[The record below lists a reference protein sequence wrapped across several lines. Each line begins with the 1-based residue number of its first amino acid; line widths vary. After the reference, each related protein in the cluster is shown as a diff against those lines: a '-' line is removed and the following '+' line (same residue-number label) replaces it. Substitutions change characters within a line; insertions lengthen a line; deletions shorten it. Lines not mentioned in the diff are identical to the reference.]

1 MNREIFRLAIPNMI
15 SHITVP
21 LMGIFSTSIAGHLGD
36 GAHTIGALA
45 VGVSIF
51 NFIYWNCSFVRMS
64 TSGFTAQ
71 AFGAG
76 RFDETTAML
85 LRAVAVSLF
94 LGLFVLLAQFPLGEF
109 ALWLMNGDDLVAQ
122 YFYARVWAVPA
133 GIMLFGLNGWFT
145 GMQNAVIPMIT
156 AIVVNVMHV
165 ACSLWFV
172 FGCDMGIAG
181 IAYAAV
187 VAQWSGF
194 ILSVILLVAK
204 FRHTLR
210 RVKIAEVL
218 DIEPM
223 REFFRANADIMI
235 RTFCIVIVYTFF
247 TAASSRLGDTVLLA
261 VNSMLMQLFTLFS
274 YMNDGFAYAAEA
286 LTGRFI
292 GARNRES
299 LYKAVRYSLVWTF
312 CIAIFCVAIY
322 VGWWR
327 DILDLFIDDNGL
339 QREQLFAAA
348 ERYVGWVIA
357 IPLVSAFPFLIDGV
371 MVGATL
377 TRTMRDTMLLATAA
391 HFAIYFATR
400 PFLGNDA
407 IWLAF
412 TFYIAMRGVL
422 QYAMSA
428 QIRSFVRGR

>member
-85 LRAVAVSLF
+85 LRAVVVSLF
-94 LGLFVLLAQFPLGEF
+94 LGVALLLLQRPLGEM
-109 ALWLMNGDDLVAQ
+109 ALWLMNGDELVAQ
-122 YFYARVWAVPA
+122 YLYARVWAVPA

-187 VAQWSGF
+187 VAQWSGLL
-194 ILSVILLVAK
+194 LSVVLLVAK

-210 RVKIAEVL
+210 RVRIAEVL
-218 DIEPM
+218 DVKPM
-223 REFFRANADIMI
+223 RDFFRANADIMV
-235 RTFCIVIVYTFF
+235 RTFCIVVVYTFF
-247 TAASSRLGDTVLLA
+247 TAASSRLGDAVLLA

-274 YMNDGFAYAAEA
+274 YMIDGFAYAAEA
-286 LTGRFI
+286 LTGRFV
-292 GARNRES
+292 GAQNREM
-299 LYKAVRYSLVWTF
+299 LNKTVRYSLVWTF
-312 CIAIFCVAIY
+312 CIALFCVAVY

-348 ERYVGWVIA
+348 ERYVGWVIV

-377 TRTMRDTMLLATAA
+377 TRTMRDTMLLATLA

-412 TFYIAMRGVL
+412 TFYMVMRGVL
-422 QYAMSA
+422 QYVMSA
-428 QIRSFVRGR
+428 QIRSIVRGR

>member
-1 MNREIFRLAIPNMI
+1 MNKEIFRLAIPNMI
-15 SHITVP
+15 SNITVP
-21 LMGIFSTSIAGHLGD
+21 LMGIFSTAIAGHLGD

-76 RFDETTAML
+76 RFAETTAVL
-85 LRAVAVSLF
+85 VRAVVVSLF
-94 LGLFVLLAQFPLGEF
+94 LGVLLVSLQRPLGEF
-109 ALWLMNGDDLVAQ
+109 ALWVMNGDDMVAD
-122 YFYARVWAVPA
+122 YFYARIWAVPA

-156 AIVVNVMHV
+156 AIVVNLFHV
-165 ACSLWFV
+165 VFSLWFV
-172 FGCDMGIAG
+172 FGEEMGIAG

-187 VAQWSGF
+187 VAQWSGMA
-194 ILSVILLVAK
+194 VAVVMLIVK
-204 FRHTLR
+204 FRKMLR
-210 RVKIAEVL
+210 PVKLAEVL
-218 DIEPM
+218 ALAPM

-235 RTFCIVIVYTFF
+235 RTFCIVAVYTFF
-247 TAASSRLGDTVLLA
+247 TAASARLGDTVLLA

-292 GARNRES
+292 GANNRQS
-299 LYKAVRYSLVWTF
+299 LRKAVRYSLVWTF
-312 CIAIFCVAIY
+312 AIALFCIVIY

-327 DILDLFIDDNGL
+327 EILDLFIDDEGV
-339 QREQLFAAA
+339 QRQHFFEVA

-357 IPLVSAFPFLIDGV
+357 IPLLSAFSFLIDGV
-371 MVGATL
+371 LVGATL
-377 TRTMRDTMLLATAA
+377 TRTMRDTMVLATIAY
-391 HFAIYFATR
+391 FAVYFATR
-400 PFLGNDA
+400 SYLGNDA

-412 TFYIAMRGVL
+412 ASYMVMRGVL
-422 QYAMSA
+422 QYLMSSHV
-428 QIRSFVRGR
+428 RDFVGGR